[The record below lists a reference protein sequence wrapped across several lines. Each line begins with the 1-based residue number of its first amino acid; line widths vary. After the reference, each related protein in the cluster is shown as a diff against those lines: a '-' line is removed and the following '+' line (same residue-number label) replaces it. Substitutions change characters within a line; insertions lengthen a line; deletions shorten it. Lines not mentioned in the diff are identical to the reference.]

1 MLNCT
6 LSANLNGLNLGT
18 RSLATLAGLNIGTV
32 SRSRMTHP
40 HMPCQFL
47 RDGDSKSMGDLSI
60 KVGGSSQIP
69 QPPFSPQ
76 ALYSWQFTTSASVAS
91 VEVVVPT
98 VAVPVP
104 ALRAG
109 RPAEAAR
116 LRVLSESRA
125 SEFLR
130 TETTTRCR
138 PAPVACTAA
147 GG

>member
-18 RSLATLAGLNIGTV
+18 RSLANLAGLNTGTT

-47 RDGDSKSMGDLSI
+47 RDGDAKSKRPSKIMY
-60 KVGGSSQIP
+60 GGSQPIS

-76 ALYSWQFTTSASVAS
+76 GLSPWRFSPGASVAS

-104 ALRAG
+104 AIRAG
-109 RPAEAAR
+109 RAAEAAR

-125 SEFLR
+125 SETLR
-130 TETTTRCR
+130 TLATTRCR
-138 PAPVACTAA
+138 PAPAASFAA